1 MYSKSEKTEA
11 VKLFIH
17 SSMNASDPIRA
28 RGDYDFKSLH
38 KWYEQGMEEQK
49 TGRPWEFKMKQYSQ
63 V

>member
-1 MYSKSEKTEA
+1 
-11 VKLFIH
+11 
-17 SSMNASDPIRA
+17 MNASDPIRA